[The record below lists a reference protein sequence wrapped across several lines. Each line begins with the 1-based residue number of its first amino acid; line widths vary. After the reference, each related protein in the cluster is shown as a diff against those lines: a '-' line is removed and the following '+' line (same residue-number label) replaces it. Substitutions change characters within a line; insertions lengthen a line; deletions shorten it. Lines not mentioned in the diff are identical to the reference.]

1 MSNIGNYVVGLQEAT
16 ETKVDC
22 PECMGEG
29 TCTYDRFV
37 PTGFSNPYGYYED
50 YVTECDNCEGSGTV
64 EVEEEEEED
73 A

>member
-1 MSNIGNYVVGLQEAT
+1 MSKIGNYVVGLQEAT

-37 PTGFSNPYGYYED
+37 PQGFSNAYGYYED
-50 YVTECDNCEGSGTV
+50 YITECDNCEGSGTV

>member
-1 MSNIGNYVVGLQEAT
+1 MSKIGNYVVGLQEAT

-50 YVTECDNCEGSGTV
+50 YIAECDNCEGSGTV
-64 EVEEEEEED
+64 EVEEEE
-73 A
+73 

>member
-50 YVTECDNCEGSGTV
+50 YIAECDNCEGSGTV
-64 EVEEEEEED
+64 EVEEEE
-73 A
+73 

>member
-1 MSNIGNYVVGLQEAT
+1 MSKIGNYVVGLQEAA

-37 PTGFSNPYGYYED
+37 PQWFNNAYGYYDD
-50 YVTECDNCEGSGTV
+50 YITECDNCEGSGK
-64 EVEEEEEED
+64 VEEEEE
-73 A
+73 